1 MPQAYAAQKQQKA
14 LQNKINKIEKRIAE
28 VETELNQMLKTME
41 GGMQSDDFYKD
52 YDRKKQELDTLMEEW
67 ETLAID

>member
-41 GGMQSDDFYKD
+41 DGMQSDDFYKG